1 MYDNDITRNP
11 SIDPD
16 WTSVPEGSTVFT
28 SDGQRLGTVSQ
39 KLADGLLVKGE
50 TGQGSDYMVTAADVA
65 RIEEDGVHL
74 IVNQNQAMKAHWQGT
89 SPSDE
94 SAPGG
99 MAPGAMTRENP

>member
-1 MYDNDITRNP
+1 MYNDDSTRNL
-11 SIDPD
+11 SIEPD
-16 WTSVPEGSTVFT
+16 LSSVPEGSAVFT
-28 SDGQRLGTVSQ
+28 SDGQRLGTVVQ

-50 TGQGSDYMVTAADVA
+50 TGQDSLYMATAADVA
-65 RIEEDGVHL
+65 RIEPDGVHL